1 MTVDSVDENT
11 GGDDFDA
18 VYQAVSETAR
28 GRWFIQEFL
37 KRSGSANTQL
47 ILDAIKQIGA
57 APVQAAD
64 GSSEVLRRE
73 LTEMSKSISQTREEI
88 AAIQPTGSQNTN
100 NRILEATG
108 ELDGIVTA
116 TERATS
122 DILGAAENIQNCVE
136 RLRANETAPDV
147 CDDVEAQIMDI
158 FTACSFQDITG
169 QRTTKVINVMRY
181 LEQRVDAM
189 INVWGP
195 AGESDGQPFVDPND
209 DRPDAHLLNGPQP
222 EGEGHDQDAI
232 DALMSGF
239 GDAPAD
245 TSTGDDTA
253 PDETPAEAAPDEA
266 ADEVAFDAP
275 ADAVDD
281 AVAATT
287 EGDAPAP
294 SDPAPE
300 VDETPEVPVSAA
312 SPSPDI
318 PAGET
323 EPAI

>member
-1 MTVDSVDENT
+1 MSVDSVDET
-11 GGDDFDA
+11 SGGGDFDA

-47 ILDAIKQIGA
+47 ILDAIKQLGA
-57 APVQAAD
+57 APAQPVD
-64 GSSEVLRRE
+64 GTSEVLRRE
-73 LTEMSKSISQTREEI
+73 LTEMSKSISQTRQEI
-88 AAIQPTGSQNTN
+88 AAIQPTGTQNTN
-100 NRILEATG
+100 SRILEATG

-136 RLRANETAPDV
+136 RLRANEIAPDV

-181 LEQRVDAM
+181 LEQRVNAM
-189 INVWGP
+189 INVWDP
-195 AGESDGQPFVDPND
+195 DAETDGQPLIDPQD
-209 DRPDAHLLNGPQP
+209 TRPDAHLLNGPQP

-239 GDAPAD
+239 DDAPAD
-245 TSTGDDTA
+245 VSADDDTA
-253 PDETPAEAAPDEA
+253 AGEASDDVEA
-266 ADEVAFDAP
+266 GEIAFDAP
-275 ADAVDD
+275 SAAIDE

-287 EGDAPAP
+287 ETNADDEIIEQASIDGPAEHPDMAP
-294 SDPAPE
+294 SA
-300 VDETPEVPVSAA
+300 TPDASAHE
-312 SPSPDI
+312 S
-318 PAGET
+318 
-323 EPAI
+323 EPATQA